1 VHREGRHGSADFL
14 VLSCYRRYMVSSKGN
29 RKATTMKKLGG
40 GFVDEDMVGP
50 AWLTSSDPLLP
61 PSVHRIM

>member
-1 VHREGRHGSADFL
+1 
-14 VLSCYRRYMVSSKGN
+14 MVSSKGK

-50 AWLTSSDPLLP
+50 AWLIDPLLP
-61 PSVHRIM
+61 PSVHKIM